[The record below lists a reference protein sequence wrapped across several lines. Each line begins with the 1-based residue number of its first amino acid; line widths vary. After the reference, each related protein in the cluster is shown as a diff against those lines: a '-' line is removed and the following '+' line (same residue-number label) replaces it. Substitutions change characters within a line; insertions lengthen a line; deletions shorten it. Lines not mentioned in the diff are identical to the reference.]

1 MTEYFGKE
9 VPKLGF
15 GLMRLP
21 KKGVGKDIEQFKEM
35 VDMFL
40 DAGFTYFDTAY
51 IYGGSEAATKKALVE
66 RHPRDSYTLCSKL
79 NSHLFKFTEIGS
91 KRELVTSMNRAG
103 VEYFDFYLLHALSER
118 NYKKYEDYHLWD
130 FLKERK
136 AKGQIRHIGFS
147 YHGGPELLD
156 QLLTEHPEVELV
168 QLQINYEDWEN
179 PKVFARANYEVAR
192 KHGKSIVIM
201 EPVKGGS
208 LADPPEEVK
217 KLFKEYAPDMSYASW
232 AIRFCASLDGV
243 ITVLSGMS
251 NVEQMKDNISFMKD
265 FKPLNEEE
273 QEIIHKAQR
282 IIGQSATIPCTAC
295 HYCTD
300 GCPVQIDI
308 PGIFKA
314 MNKQLG
320 SGQTEEAKEA
330 YLAAAPEGRKAS
342 NCIECGQCEAA
353 CPQKLS
359 VIEGLKKAAEMFE

>member
-21 KKGVGKDIEQFKEM
+21 KKGVAKDIEQFKEM

-179 PKVFARANYEVAR
+179 PKVFARENYEVVR
-192 KHGKSIVIM
+192 KHGRSIVIM

-265 FKPLNEEE
+265 FMPLNEEE

-282 IIGQSATIPCTAC
+282 ILGKSATIPCTVC

-314 MNKQLG
+314 VNKQLG
-320 SGQTEEAKEA
+320 SGQTDEAKAA